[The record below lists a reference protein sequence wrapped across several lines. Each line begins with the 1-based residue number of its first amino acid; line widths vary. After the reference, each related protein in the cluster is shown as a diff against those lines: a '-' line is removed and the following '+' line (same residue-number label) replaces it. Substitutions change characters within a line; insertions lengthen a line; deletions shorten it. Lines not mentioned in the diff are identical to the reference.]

1 VVGEMVGF
9 IVRRLISAALVL
21 ILTSMIVFVLFFKG
35 PDKPAEGICQQQGR
49 CTPQREK
56 LLEHTLGF
64 DQSVV
69 SQYGDWAKGV
79 FAGRTIKFGNA
90 KFKCKAPCLGVSYST
105 YQPVFQLLRSR
116 FPATLS
122 LALVGAT
129 LYLTLG
135 VFLGVLAARYRGTW
149 IDRSLVSVSLFVSAF
164 PYPLLALLI
173 YLYGV
178 TIWGI
183 FPQPGYYP
191 ITHDPWKWATGLI
204 LAWLA
209 IGLSNSTSY
218 ARFSRGSMLEVLG
231 EDYVRTATAKGLS
244 SRRVILK
251 HALRAAIVPVI
262 TIFGIDF
269 ATLLA
274 GTIFTE
280 QIFGIQGIGYQA
292 LHSIQ
297 SFDLP
302 IISAT
307 VLFGAALIVLANI
320 VVDILYSV
328 LDPRVRVA

>member
-1 VVGEMVGF
+1 VVGEVVGF

-64 DQSVV
+64 DQPVT
-69 SQYGDWAKGV
+69 SQYADWAKGV
-79 FAGRTIKFGNA
+79 FAGRTIEFGNA
-90 KFKCKAPCLGVSYST
+90 KFHCSAPCLGVSYQT
-105 YQPVFQLLRSR
+105 YQPVFQMLRGR

-122 LALVGAT
+122 LAVVGAAI
-129 LYLTLG
+129 YLTLG
-135 VFLGVLAARYRGTW
+135 VALGVVAARYRGTW
-149 IDRSLVSVSLFVSAF
+149 IDRGLVSMSLFVSAF

-183 FPQPGYYP
+183 FPQPGYHP
-191 ITHDPWKWATGLI
+191 ILHNPWTWATGLV
-204 LAWLA
+204 LAWLSL
-209 IGLSNSTSY
+209 GLSYSTQY

-231 EDYVRTATAKGLS
+231 EDYVRTAMAKGLS
-244 SRRVILK
+244 GRRVLLK
-251 HALRAAIVPVI
+251 HALRAAIVPIV

-269 ATLLA
+269 ATLLG

-307 VLFGAALIVLANI
+307 VLFAAALIVLANI
-320 VVDILYSV
+320 LVDILYSV
-328 LDPRVRVA
+328 LDPRVRLA

>member
-1 VVGEMVGF
+1 
-9 IVRRLISAALVL
+9 
-21 ILTSMIVFVLFFKG
+21 
-35 PDKPAEGICQQQGR
+35 
-49 CTPQREK
+49 
-56 LLEHTLGF
+56 
-64 DQSVV
+64 
-69 SQYGDWAKGV
+69 
-79 FAGRTIKFGNA
+79 
-90 KFKCKAPCLGVSYST
+90 
-105 YQPVFQLLRSR
+105 
-116 FPATLS
+116 
-122 LALVGAT
+122 
-129 LYLTLG
+129 
-135 VFLGVLAARYRGTW
+135 
-149 IDRSLVSVSLFVSAF
+149 VSVSLFVSAF

-183 FPQPGYYP
+183 FPQPGYFP
-191 ITHDPWKWATGLI
+191 ILNDPWKWATGLI

-307 VLFGAALIVLANI
+307 VLFSATLIVLANI